1 MFKTNI
7 GPADRS
13 LRVVGGFV
21 LFTVSYWN
29 LWLVPFVISLI
40 MLSTGLA
47 GNCPLYSLLRIST
60 VKKIAPATSK

>member
-21 LFTVSYWN
+21 LFALSYWN
-29 LWLVPFVISLI
+29 LWLIPFVVSVV
-40 MLSTGLA
+40 MLATGLA
-47 GNCPLYSLLRIST
+47 GNCPLYSVLRIST
-60 VKKIAPATSK
+60 DKTPAPAGAK

>member
-29 LWLVPFVISLI
+29 LWLIPFAVSVV
-40 MLSTGLA
+40 MLATGLS
-47 GNCPLYSLLRIST
+47 GNCPLYSVLRIST
-60 VKKIAPATSK
+60 DRHPAPAGTK